1 MHTLNMQQSLW
12 LGARD
17 SASFF
22 VSTFL
27 FGILFGAA
35 AAAAGID
42 QWQALIMSGTVFSA
56 SAQFA
61 ALEFW
66 QSPLPLFTIS
76 LSVFLVSTRNL
87 LLGMAMTYH
96 LDGHSLGRRLLWL
109 ALLTDPGVVSTLRLQ
124 RPVEKLGYLTGY
136 GFALLASWVLSTAL
150 GYLAA
155 SHLAMVDTSKLRFAG
170 PMVMATMLMLFA
182 RGNIR
187 QLPSWVLAGLVAIGL
202 VEAGSPAWLVL
213 PLAVLS
219 GAILTVFREA
229 RGAR

>member
-1 MHTLNMQQSLW
+1 MTASLRRSLW
-12 LGARD
+12 LGAGD
-17 SASFF
+17 SVSFF

-35 AAAAGID
+35 AAAAGITL
-42 QWQALIMSGTVFSA
+42 WQALLMSGAVFSA

-66 QSPLPLFTIS
+66 QTPLPLFTIA
-76 LSVFLVSTRNL
+76 LSVLLVSARNV
-87 LLGMAMTYH
+87 LLGMAMTHH

-109 ALLTDPGVVSTLRLQ
+109 ALLTDPGVVSTLRQQ
-124 RPVEKLGYLTGY
+124 RAMDKLGYLTGY
-136 GFALLASWVLSTAL
+136 GMALWASWLLSTAI

-155 SHLAMVDTSKLRFAG
+155 SNLALLDTERLRFAG

-182 RGNIR
+182 RGNAR
-187 QLPSWVLAGLVAIGL
+187 QLPSWILAGVVAITL
-202 VEAGSPAWLVL
+202 VESGSPAWLVL

-219 GAILTVFREA
+219 GAVFTLGRESLDA
-229 RGAR
+229 G